1 MSKAFAVLAKKVYT
15 SFKPLSYVQALS
27 VFGSKVIYAGSRDRA
42 VKIVSE
48 LGGEILDFSDSIV
61 IPGLV
66 DAHTHLDSLGLA
78 LNSVDLRNVTSIE
91 ELKTLVK
98 TSSEG
103 GSAWV
108 FGRGWDQ
115 EKFKEGRF
123 PTRWDID
130 EVVGDRPTILVRV
143 CGHMA
148 LLNTAALR
156 ELAIEELAPERII
169 KNEKGEFTGLVVE
182 EGVEVA
188 MKRFWSRVDDKTL
201 RKYLLNSVEHAVQ
214 YGITALGF
222 AGASARVTNALAEL
236 SLSDA
241 LPAKVDVYLSLEA
254 FKKVSELGL
263 RAPLTL
269 GKVRI
274 VGVKLFAD
282 GSLGARTAYLTEPY
296 EDLPSVRGT
305 RLLSSEEI
313 AKIGSQASELGF
325 QVAIH
330 AIGDAALDEVLKGV
344 RDIKGRKRV
353 EHLSVVRD
361 DHLSKLKEL
370 GVVGVIQP
378 HFVLSDWWAVK
389 RVGPRRAKWV
399 YRFKDLSRFIQIA
412 LSTDSPVE
420 PIDPWEN
427 IYAAVTRGES
437 EGVELAKYTS
447 DQKLTVAEAL
457 HYYTYGSAVAI
468 GREDNIG
475 KLEPGYSADFAVLAQ
490 DPLEIGVD
498 EIRRV
503 KVLEVYVD
511 GERVY
516 PREVR

>member
-1 MSKAFAVLAKKVYT
+1 MSKAFAVVAKKVYT
-15 SFKPLSYVQALS
+15 SFKPQSCVQALS
-27 VFGSKVIYAGSRDRA
+27 VLNGKVVYAGSRDKA

-48 LGGEILDFSDSIV
+48 LGGEVLDFSDSVV

-91 ELKTLVK
+91 ELKALVK
-98 TSSEG
+98 RSSEG
-103 GSAWV
+103 ADEWV

-115 EKFKEGRF
+115 ERFREGRF

-130 EVVGDRPTILVRV
+130 EVVRDKPTILVRV

-148 LLNTAALR
+148 LLNTAALK
-156 ELAIEELAPERII
+156 ELAVEELAPGRVVRNER
-169 KNEKGEFTGLVVE
+169 GELTGLVVE

-188 MKRFWSRVDDKTL
+188 MRRFWSKVDEGTL
-201 RKYLLNSVEHAVQ
+201 RKYLLDAVEHAVQ

-222 AGASARVTNALAEL
+222 AGASIRVVGALAEL
-236 SLSDA
+236 SLLRA
-241 LPAKVDVYLSLEA
+241 LPAKVDVYLNLEG
-254 FKKVSELGL
+254 FEKVSELGL
-263 RAPLTL
+263 RAPLSL

-282 GSLGARTAYLTEPY
+282 GSLGARTAHLTEPY
-296 EDLPSVRGT
+296 EDLPSIRGV

-313 AKIGSQASELGF
+313 AKIASQASRLGF

-330 AIGDAALDEVLKGV
+330 AIGDAALDEVLKGI
-344 RDIKGRKRV
+344 RDIKGRKRI

-361 DHLSKLKEL
+361 DHLTKLEEL

-378 HFVLSDWWAVK
+378 RFVLSDWWVVK

-399 YRFKDLSRFIQIA
+399 YRFRDLSRFIQVA

-427 IYAAVTRGES
+427 VYAAVTRGEN
-437 EGVELAKYTS
+437 EGVELARYTS

-468 GREDNIG
+468 GREDDIG

-490 DPLEIGVD
+490 DPLEIEVD

>member
-27 VFGSKVIYAGSRDRA
+27 VFGGKVIYAGSRDRA

-182 EGVEVA
+182 EGVE
-188 MKRFWSRVDDKTL
+188 
-201 RKYLLNSVEHAVQ
+201 
-214 YGITALGF
+214 
-222 AGASARVTNALAEL
+222 
-236 SLSDA
+236 
-241 LPAKVDVYLSLEA
+241 
-254 FKKVSELGL
+254 
-263 RAPLTL
+263 
-269 GKVRI
+269 
-274 VGVKLFAD
+274 
-282 GSLGARTAYLTEPY
+282 
-296 EDLPSVRGT
+296 
-305 RLLSSEEI
+305 
-313 AKIGSQASELGF
+313 
-325 QVAIH
+325 
-330 AIGDAALDEVLKGV
+330 
-344 RDIKGRKRV
+344 
-353 EHLSVVRD
+353 
-361 DHLSKLKEL
+361 
-370 GVVGVIQP
+370 
-378 HFVLSDWWAVK
+378 
-389 RVGPRRAKWV
+389 
-399 YRFKDLSRFIQIA
+399 
-412 LSTDSPVE
+412 
-420 PIDPWEN
+420 
-427 IYAAVTRGES
+427 
-437 EGVELAKYTS
+437 
-447 DQKLTVAEAL
+447 
-457 HYYTYGSAVAI
+457 
-468 GREDNIG
+468 
-475 KLEPGYSADFAVLAQ
+475 
-490 DPLEIGVD
+490 
-498 EIRRV
+498 
-503 KVLEVYVD
+503 
-511 GERVY
+511 
-516 PREVR
+516 

>member
-27 VFGSKVIYAGSRDRA
+27 VFGGKVIYAGSRDRA

-201 RKYLLNSVEHAVQ
+201 REYLLDSVEHAVQ

-378 HFVLSDWWAVK
+378 HFVLSDWWVVK